1 MVEEAS
7 PTLFKIE
14 KLLDIEEFFAGVI
27 KMTKIKFKNIQGKD
41 PGKDAEIENSI
52 VKNSIVELLKQI
64 KCSVGDDILADALN
78 LSHNP
83 EPAAESGQPDE
94 SFFTFIRSDV
104 GRMNTS
110 MSKITTQVTKMMDKI
125 KKLSFSTEGQFQDV
139 KAQAQAME

>member
-83 EPAAESGQPDE
+83 EPAA
-94 SFFTFIRSDV
+94 
-104 GRMNTS
+104 
-110 MSKITTQVTKMMDKI
+110 
-125 KKLSFSTEGQFQDV
+125 
-139 KAQAQAME
+139 